1 MKATEFLRQE
11 HAAIHRLI
19 DEVIAC
25 PDVRQRRQLMGTLTT
40 ALEIHAQ
47 IEEELFY
54 PTLVALSGLIPEAR
68 REHAQLRTLTTSIE
82 RREPTSS
89 DFILKVGDL
98 RDAVQRHLAEEETA
112 LFAEA

>member
-54 PTLVALSGLIPEAR
+54 PTLAALSGGVSTPSCGHSLPVSNAVSSP
-68 REHAQLRTLTTSIE
+68 H
-82 RREPTSS
+82 PTSS
-89 DFILKVGDL
+89 
-98 RDAVQRHLAEEETA
+98 
-112 LFAEA
+112 